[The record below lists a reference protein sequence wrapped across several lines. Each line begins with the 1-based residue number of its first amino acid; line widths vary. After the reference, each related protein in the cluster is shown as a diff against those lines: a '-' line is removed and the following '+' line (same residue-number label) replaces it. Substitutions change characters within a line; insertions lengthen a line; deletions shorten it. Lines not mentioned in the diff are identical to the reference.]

1 MGSGII
7 PENPILTDRRDSR
20 ASQRSG
26 SQPPTQLPTQ
36 PISQMYQ
43 PTVQT
48 TVPPL
53 QLHKE
58 SFENTFKKKTHAFYN
73 VRSILKCSK
82 LDSEPSRH
90 QIAFSPD
97 LGSATESDLNTD
109 RSEPELRQASAL
121 SSVTEDEPK
130 PTEQWQNN
138 PEYNQVNAYYTA

>member
-1 MGSGII
+1 MSDLAFRIQLIGQQRSNFVDQGKFFFSGQKTENITGYILADSPDWLIHLNNVAEQVMGSGII

-43 PTVQT
+43 PTVQN

-58 SFENTFKKKTHAFYN
+58 SFQNIEF
-73 VRSILKCSK
+73 
-82 LDSEPSRH
+82 
-90 QIAFSPD
+90 Q
-97 LGSATESDLNTD
+97 
-109 RSEPELRQASAL
+109 
-121 SSVTEDEPK
+121 K
-130 PTEQWQNN
+130 PTHFWF
-138 PEYNQVNAYYTA
+138 V

>member
-43 PTVQT
+43 PTVQN

-58 SFENTFKKKTHAFYN
+58 SFQNIEF
-73 VRSILKCSK
+73 
-82 LDSEPSRH
+82 
-90 QIAFSPD
+90 Q
-97 LGSATESDLNTD
+97 
-109 RSEPELRQASAL
+109 
-121 SSVTEDEPK
+121 K
-130 PTEQWQNN
+130 PTHFWF
-138 PEYNQVNAYYTA
+138 V

>member
-1 MGSGII
+1 MKLSDLAFRIQLIGQQRSNFVDQGTFLMLYDKKNEIITGYISADSPDWLIHLNNVAEQVMGSGII

-43 PTVQT
+43 PTVQN

-58 SFENTFKKKTHAFYN
+58 SF
-73 VRSILKCSK
+73 
-82 LDSEPSRH
+82 
-90 QIAFSPD
+90 
-97 LGSATESDLNTD
+97 
-109 RSEPELRQASAL
+109 
-121 SSVTEDEPK
+121 
-130 PTEQWQNN
+130 
-138 PEYNQVNAYYTA
+138 